1 MTKST
6 KIIAALGV
14 AAGLGIAALPA
25 GAIFADDNVLIPLD
39 LTSNTKQSQDVTVSL
54 TVGEAITL
62 GVENVKCATTDGAA
76 TAGAEV
82 SLTVKATG
90 SCSHRIAGSTNK
102 ATGYTLSVK
111 DKDSETALTL
121 NGAATSVAQDK
132 IVSQD
137 GALGGSTWVA
147 GWNLT
152 GGALENTGI
161 TTENQTVK
169 SRATAGEDEFTMTY
183 NFATRTD
190 QNAGTYK
197 DVITYTIAKN

>member
-25 GAIFADDNVLIPLD
+25 GSIFAQSSLTPLD
-39 LTSNTKQSQDVTVSL
+39 LTTNTKQSQNVTVSL

-62 GVENVKCATTDGAA
+62 GVQNVKCATTDGAA
-76 TAGAEV
+76 DAGAEV

-90 SCSHRIAGSTNK
+90 SCSHAVAGSTN
-102 ATGYTLSVK
+102 AAAGYTLSVK
-111 DKDSETALTL
+111 DADTNTALML
-121 NGAATSVAQDK
+121 DGGADIAQNKIVAQG
-132 IVSQD
+132 
-137 GALGGSTWVA
+137 GALGGDPWVA
-147 GWNLT
+147 GWNLS
-152 GGALENTGI
+152 GGDLAANTAI
-161 TTENQTVK
+161 TTANQTVK

-183 NFATRTD
+183 NFATRVD
-190 QNAGTYK
+190 QNAGLYK

>member
-25 GAIFADDNVLIPLD
+25 GSIFAQTLTPLD
-39 LTSNTKQSQDVTVSL
+39 LTTNTKQSQNVTVSL

-62 GVENVKCATTDGAA
+62 GVQNVKCATTDGAA
-76 TAGAEV
+76 DAGAEV

-90 SCSHRIAGSTNK
+90 SCSHAVAGSTN
-102 ATGYTLSVK
+102 AAAGYTLSVK
-111 DKDSETALTL
+111 DADTNTALML
-121 NGAATSVAQDK
+121 DGGADIAQNKIVAQG
-132 IVSQD
+132 
-137 GALGGSTWVA
+137 GALGGDPWVA
-147 GWNLT
+147 GWNLS
-152 GGALENTGI
+152 GGDLAANTAI
-161 TTENQTVK
+161 TTANQTVK

-183 NFATRTD
+183 NFATRAD
-190 QNAGTYK
+190 QNAGLYK

>member
-25 GAIFADDNVLIPLD
+25 GSIFAQTLTPLD
-39 LTSNTKQSQDVTVSL
+39 LTTNTKQSQDVTVSL

-76 TAGAEV
+76 TEGAEV

-90 SCSHRIAGSTNK
+90 SCSHAVAGSTN
-102 ATGYTLSVK
+102 AAAGYTLSVK
-111 DKDSETALTL
+111 DGDSETALTL

-132 IVSQD
+132 IVAQG
-137 GALGGSTWVA
+137 GALGGDSWVA
-147 GWNLT
+147 GWNLS
-152 GGALENTGI
+152 GGDLDANTAI
-161 TTENQTVK
+161 TDQNQTVK

-190 QNAGTYK
+190 QNAGLYK

>member
-25 GAIFADDNVLIPLD
+25 GAIFADDNVLIPLV

-62 GVENVKCATTDGAA
+62 GVQNVKCATTDGAA
-76 TAGAEV
+76 TTGDAV
-82 SLTVKATG
+82 NLTVKATG

-111 DKDSETALTL
+111 DKDDNTALML
-121 NGAATSVAQDK
+121 DGGADIAQNK

-137 GALGGSTWVA
+137 GVLGGTDWVA
-147 GWNLT
+147 GWNLN
-152 GGALENTGI
+152 GGALENKGI

-183 NFATRTD
+183 NFATRAD
-190 QNAGTYK
+190 QNAGLYK
-197 DVITYTIAKN
+197 DVITYTIAQN

>member
-25 GAIFADDNVLIPLD
+25 GSIFAQSLTPLD
-39 LTSNTKQSQDVTVSL
+39 LKNNTKQSQDVTVSL

-62 GVENVKCATTDGAA
+62 GVENVVCATTGEENPSGAA
-76 TAGAEV
+76 V

-90 SCSHRIAGSTNK
+90 SCSHAVAGSTN
-102 ATGYTLSVK
+102 AAAGYTLSVK

-121 NGAATSVAQDK
+121 NGEATSVAQSK
-132 IVSQD
+132 IVAQG
-137 GALGGSTWVA
+137 GALGGDPWVA
-147 GWNLT
+147 GWNLS
-152 GGALENTGI
+152 GGDLAANTAI
-161 TTENQTVK
+161 TAANQTVK
-169 SRATAGEDEFTMTY
+169 TRATAGEDLFTMTY
-183 NFATRTD
+183 NFATRAD
-190 QNAGTYK
+190 QNAGLYK